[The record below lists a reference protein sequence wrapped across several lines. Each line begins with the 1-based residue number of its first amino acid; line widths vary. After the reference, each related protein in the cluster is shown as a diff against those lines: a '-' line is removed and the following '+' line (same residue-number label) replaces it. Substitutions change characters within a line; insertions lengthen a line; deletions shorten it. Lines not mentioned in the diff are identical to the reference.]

1 MRKVYCIALLAAAFL
16 ASAQTK
22 VKPQPA
28 SESLAKPKPVS
39 EPFAK
44 AALHVV
50 IALHDSDGTRAG
62 NEHIKT
68 LFEDM
73 EIEQSTPEETAIT
86 QNLKLWSVV
95 HDSNVNTFN
104 TWMTFTSG
112 VNGPWTPEHVLS
124 TANEE
129 SGIQKD
135 FACFDAYKVS
145 LKAHASTI
153 PEACSSEKAIVGT
166 KEQQEERKVRD
177 ACLAGKTRPDEIDA
191 CLGRPEKK

>member
-1 MRKVYCIALLAAAFL
+1 MRKVYCAVLMTVALL

-22 VKPQPA
+22 IKPQPA
-28 SESLAKPKPVS
+28 SQPLAKQKPMS

-50 IALHDSDGTRAG
+50 IALHDSDGTSAG

-86 QNLKLWSVV
+86 QNLKLWSAV
-95 HDSNVNTFN
+95 HDPNVNTFN
-104 TWMTFTSG
+104 TWMTLTSG

-124 TANEE
+124 VANDE
-129 SGIQKD
+129 SGIEKD
-135 FACFDAYKVS
+135 FTCFDAYRVS

-153 PEACSSEKAIVGT
+153 PEDCRSEKAIVGT
-166 KEQQEERKVRD
+166 KAQQEERRVRD
-177 ACLAGKTRPDEIDA
+177 ACLVGKTRPDEIDT
-191 CLGRPEKK
+191 CFPPGKK